1 MSEAHTPVLTLDEI
15 KGGPIN
21 SSRTV
26 KELVGIASAMGIS
39 TAGPKKDLLGRVQ
52 EKLSSDK
59 TLAEKAEFLKFS
71 IYPAQDAVEAKANL
85 PATGAHRKLLKSE
98 ATSDPPP
105 KFDRLTGP
113 KDKNNDK
120 AGVAALSSSPSPKPE
135 FDEKDEKEPNTPR
148 KEGRK
153 VIVPSTPKQIC
164 VAFGGTNPREF
175 TIESSMRVPLTVENQ
190 EGATSP
196 FDSASLKAVLA
207 EVHAKMDTPMKPKT
221 KVYRGGLLNPQAAS
235 IKLGSVEEIMADK
248 SDQIA
253 IPSVNK
259 YKLEPFQGMLLCKL
273 FLVDGDDTE
282 ETKEP
287 KHPTT
292 LVDGS
297 SKPLDVAQN
306 RAAEA
311 AELYPSKESAFISF
325 LREILGG
332 PENPRPAADSARDVR
347 DRFYAV
353 NDAVALL
360 KSMGWKKLAGTKFRT
375 VWTII
380 LLNIALLIPLAA
392 YEDSLYNMEFDY
404 KGYVFTKEHV
414 LKAMRVGHA
423 AAGTDTQMMALVHH
437 CADASAWVKSPDD
450 EILGAKFNDMK
461 NGALKKYL
469 EAAKQKA
476 KEKARRKERS
486 MKRARHSDSDESAS
500 EKEAGPSKKK
510 AKSKKI
516 VSALTLT
523 TPNDS
528 QYIYYIMQSNLFLDL

>member
-71 IYPAQDAVEAKANL
+71 IYRAKPTGRPPKNVQNSANKAAQDAVEAKANL
-85 PATGAHRKLLKSE
+85 PATGARPRV
-98 ATSDPPP
+98 T
-105 KFDRLTGP
+105 RLTGP

-120 AGVAALSSSPSPKPE
+120 AGGSMNFDSPPSALSSSPSPKPE

-164 VAFGGTNPREF
+164 VAFGGTNPREVI
-175 TIESSMRVPLTVENQ
+175 IESSARVPLTVENQ

-196 FDSASLKAVLA
+196 FYSASLKAVLA

-221 KVYRGGLLNPQAAS
+221 KVYRGGLLDPQAAS

-248 SDQIA
+248 SDQLA

-282 ETKEP
+282 KTKEP

-353 NDAVALL
+353 KDAVALL
-360 KSMGWKKLAGTKFRT
+360 KSMGWKKTSGYQ
-375 VWTII
+375 V
-380 LLNIALLIPLAA
+380 PYA

-404 KGYVFTKEHV
+404 KGYAFTKEHV

-423 AAGTDTQMMALVHH
+423 AAGTDTQTMALVHH

-461 NGALKKYL
+461 NGALKKHL

-486 MKRARHSDSDESAS
+486 RKRARHSDSDESAS

-516 VSALTLT
+516 VYSSDVDA
-523 TPNDS
+523 S
-528 QYIYYIMQSNLFLDL
+528 E